1 MKPKV
6 AARTTPLES
15 TLKLISNHNELREEL
30 KDYPNMIVEMG
41 GDCLL
46 VNSCNKVLWGVGG
59 GPAPDYQSDCR
70 HALLIREG
78 HNNGSS

>member
-1 MKPKV
+1 M
-6 AARTTPLES
+6 
-15 TLKLISNHNELREEL
+15 

-46 VNSCNKVLWGVGG
+46 VNSCNEVFWGVGG